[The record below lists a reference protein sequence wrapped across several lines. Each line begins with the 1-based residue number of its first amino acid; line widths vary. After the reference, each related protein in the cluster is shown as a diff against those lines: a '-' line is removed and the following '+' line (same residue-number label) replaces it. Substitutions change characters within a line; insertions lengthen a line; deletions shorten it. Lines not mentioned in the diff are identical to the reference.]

1 MEVSLLDFVQECR
14 RLSKQALGK
23 RAGEPASGGFARWKH
38 VVLHCIR
45 IEDDYSYRELVDRV
59 ALMETI
65 CDELGLDPDNLPN
78 PSTLCKSFDRFEM
91 WVWRQ
96 LLRASTQQLPISG
109 HAAIDGTYF
118 ERTQPSFHYRRRSG
132 HEIQTLKATV
142 LVDSHTKTVL
152 DVQPSAK
159 WRHDTDV
166 GPQVARRNAGDLLSL
181 AADKG
186 YDKNAFREWLRDND
200 VRPLVRHCLYT
211 WYDYA
216 HNARLDDSLYNKRWM
231 AETCF
236 SVVKRSH
243 GATVRAQAWYREFR
257 ECVLKFVIYNIE
269 RTCSAL

>member
-1 MEVSLLDFVQECR
+1 MEIKLLDFVQECK
-14 RLSKQALGK
+14 RLAKQALGK

-38 VVLHCIR
+38 LVLHCIR
-45 IEDDYSYRELVDRV
+45 IEDEYSYRELVDRV
-59 ALMETI
+59 ALMDAVCEVL
-65 CDELGLDPDNLPN
+65 ELDPDELPK
-78 PSTLCKSFDRFEM
+78 PSTLCKAFDRLKM

-96 LLRASTQQLPISG
+96 LLRVSAQQLPTSG
-109 HAAIDGTYF
+109 HGAIDATYF

-132 HEIQTLKATV
+132 RTIQTLKATV

-166 GPQVARRNAGDLLSL
+166 GPQVARRNAGDLQSL

-186 YDKNAFREWLRDND
+186 YDKNAFREWLRDNG

-216 HNARLDDSLYNKRWM
+216 HNARLDESLYNKRWM
-231 AETCF
+231 TETCF

-243 GATVRAQAWYREFR
+243 GATVRAQVWYREFR
-257 ECVLKFVIYNIE
+257 ECVLKFAIYNIE
-269 RTCSAL
+269 RACSAL